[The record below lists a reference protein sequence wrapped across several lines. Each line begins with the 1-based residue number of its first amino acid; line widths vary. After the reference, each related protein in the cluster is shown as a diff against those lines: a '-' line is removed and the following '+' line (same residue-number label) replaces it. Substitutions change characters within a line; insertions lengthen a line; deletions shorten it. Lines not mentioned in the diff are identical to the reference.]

1 MASVKFTFWY
11 NGTTQESYQIPYIGD
26 ITNNPDISGVPGFV
40 EGFGVGSGG
49 GVTKYVNYTEAGRRG
64 INLLSSSNYFIGL
77 NNQMTSGFQVEVREH
92 YLYGTCTRV
101 SAQLVGSYANG
112 SNVSSEWTNRTNRGS
127 TTTFTL
133 ALATI
138 NGITTIGFLVGGSD
152 VATGELE
159 SAAFFTNINENSVF
173 RRIYDNSQHK
183 GDWMNPYSQAG
194 YNNKPKGGNDSNF
207 SEDSDLVPIGDLPD
221 ETISAIGSGFSTLFA
236 PTKAQLR
243 HLQGVMW
250 GDSIVNFFQNMVE
263 NIGSM
268 FVSLGIVPFNV
279 PKGNTVSVKWFGLVD
294 TAISLTL
301 AAQQWIRVDMG
312 SVIVGADN
320 KKIFTTDTAL
330 DYTPYCKL
338 GIYLP
343 FIGFQDLDID
353 ECRKAPLHLY
363 YDIDLMSGACIAKI
377 EVAGSILYQFSG
389 NCLSQIPLSS
399 QDAQTLFTNA
409 VNIGLAVSGVGTT
422 AAVAGAGDAVAAG
435 ESLSASEASLGEA
448 KRAAQVSSAE
458 SKLASCTANAAIGMK
473 PNYTR
478 TGAVG
483 GPCAMLAEKTPYLY
497 LRTSRQSMPEGY
509 EKVCGFPCNMYGN
522 LSTFSGYTVV
532 EDIRLNHLV
541 ATAGEVEEIYKL
553 LKSGVII

>member
-1 MASVKFTFWY
+1 MANISFTFWIS
-11 NGTTQESYQIPYIGD
+11 TTSKVTMKVPYLGD
-26 ITNNPDISGVPGFV
+26 
-40 EGFGVGSGG
+40 
-49 GVTKYVNYTEAGRRG
+49 
-64 INLLSSSNYFIGL
+64 L
-77 NNQMTSGFQVEVREH
+77 TS
-92 YLYGTCTRV
+92 
-101 SAQLVGSYANG
+101 A
-112 SNVSSEWTNRTNRGS
+112 TNRGPMDWPNDICLGIGNINVKKEIS
-127 TTTFTL
+127 YREIGRMATNLMLVSGSLTYGTSNTMTHGFQSVFEMYGGSNPSSYIQTFGSGL
-133 ALATI
+133 SNSQVRLNNNRPKIGACVALASIDGTLRLGLLVSGTNHS
-138 NGITTIGFLVGGSD
+138 NGL
-152 VATGELE
+152 
-159 SAAFFTNINENSVF
+159 
-173 RRIYDNSQHK
+173 DNSFFLTNTANNSAWTYIYNNSIHK
-183 GDWMNPYSQAG
+183 GDPTNPYSPGG
-194 YNNKPKGGNDSNF
+194 YNDGPKGGDDSNF
-207 SEDSDLVPIGDLPD
+207 SEDTDEVPIGDLPD
-221 ETISAIGSGFSTLFA
+221 ETVSAIGSGFSTLFT
-236 PTKAQLR
+236 PSKSQLR
-243 HLQGVMW
+243 HLQGIMW
-250 GDSIVNFFQNMVE
+250 GSNIVNFFQNMVE
-263 NIGSM
+263 NIGEM
-268 FVSLGIVPFNV
+268 FVSLGVVPFNV
-279 PKGNTVSVKWFGLVD
+279 PAGNTVSVKWFGIVD
-294 TAISLTL
+294 TAVSLTL
-301 AAQQWIRVDMG
+301 AAKQWIRIDMG
-312 SVIVGADN
+312 SVSVNSDN
-320 KKIFTTDTAL
+320 DKMYTTDTAL

-343 FIGFQDLDID
+343 FIGFQDIDID
-353 ECRKAPLHLY
+353 ECRKATLHLY
-363 YDIDLMSGACIAKI
+363 YDIDLMSGACVAKI

-409 VNIGLAVSGVGTT
+409 VNIGLAASGVGTA

-435 ESLSASEASLGEA
+435 ENLSASEASLGEA
-448 KRAAQVSSAE
+448 KRAAQVSSAQ